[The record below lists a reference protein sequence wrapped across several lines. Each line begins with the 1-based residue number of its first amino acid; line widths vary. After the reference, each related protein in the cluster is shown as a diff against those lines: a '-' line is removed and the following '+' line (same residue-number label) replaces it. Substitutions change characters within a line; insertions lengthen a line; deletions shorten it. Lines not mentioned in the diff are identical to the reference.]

1 MARVLI
7 TGMSA
12 TGKSSVIESLRT
24 MGFVAIDT
32 DVDGWRVPPDG
43 AQPAGRRVEPEWVW
57 DEARMSELLA
67 SRDSP
72 LFVSGC
78 VENQGQFY
86 DRFDEIIL
94 LTAPVGAIVE
104 RLGSRAANSY
114 GKTADELA
122 AVLRHREVVE
132 PLLRN
137 AATHEIDTTAA
148 LEDVVELVRELGTR

>member
-86 DRFDEIIL
+86 DRFDEIVL
-94 LTAPVGAIVE
+94 LTGPVGTIGVE
-104 RLGSRAANSY
+104 RSLLVAVFAITQGLFDLASEYAAARCGFAN
-114 GKTADELA
+114 
-122 AVLRHREVVE
+122 R
-132 PLLRN
+132 
-137 AATHEIDTTAA
+137 ATH
-148 LEDVVELVRELGTR
+148 RQN